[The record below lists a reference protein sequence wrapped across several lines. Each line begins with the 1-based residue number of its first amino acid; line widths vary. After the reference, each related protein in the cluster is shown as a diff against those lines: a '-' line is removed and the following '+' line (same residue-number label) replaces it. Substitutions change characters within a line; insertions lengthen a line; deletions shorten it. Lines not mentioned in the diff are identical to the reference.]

1 MKAFFR
7 LLAFGAITTLV
18 ASCGRATYSFN
29 SKVPA
34 YLGTVQAQQPATPI
48 AAVPAA
54 VVSEESEEPQE
65 MTTPPTV
72 GARAS
77 APAVAA
83 LQPRQAKP
91 LAVNTPSEKK
101 PLLPAT
107 STSAPAIAQ
116 AEATAP
122 ARPARQSLAQ
132 RLLVRGLMATQL
144 HKIKAARQNL
154 ARVDKT
160 QVMSRAGRA
169 ALIALVGAVIVAI
182 VIAVAEN
189 GGGDTTFFVLA
200 GIIGYA
206 LLITGIVLLVLS
218 LVNG

>member
-34 YLGTVQAQQPATPI
+34 YLGAVQAQHPATPI
-48 AAVPAA
+48 ATTLAA
-54 VVSEESEEPQE
+54 VVSEETEE

-91 LAVNTPSEKK
+91 LAVKGLAEKK

-107 STSAPAIAQ
+107 VASAPAIAQ
-116 AEATAP
+116 AEATAS
-122 ARPARQSLAQ
+122 ARPARPSLAQ

-160 QVMSRAGRA
+160 QVMSKAGRA

-182 VIAVAEN
+182 VIAAAQN
-189 GGGDTTFFVLA
+189 GGGDATFLVLA

>member
-1 MKAFFR
+1 
-7 LLAFGAITTLV
+7 
-18 ASCGRATYSFN
+18 
-29 SKVPA
+29 
-34 YLGTVQAQQPATPI
+34 
-48 AAVPAA
+48 
-54 VVSEESEEPQE
+54 
-65 MTTPPTV
+65 
-72 GARAS
+72 
-77 APAVAA
+77 
-83 LQPRQAKP
+83 
-91 LAVNTPSEKK
+91 
-101 PLLPAT
+101 
-107 STSAPAIAQ
+107 
-116 AEATAP
+116 
-122 ARPARQSLAQ
+122 
-132 RLLVRGLMATQL
+132 MATQL